1 MPRIATPKQARSRR
15 TLERIVAAGLELL
28 EEGGPDAVT
37 VHAVVSRARSS
48 VGSFYARF
56 EGKDDLLEHLR
67 DRVRQSAESEWRETV
82 GSASWERSL
91 EGIVTGAVD
100 LLLELRPRYDA
111 RIRSADR
118 LIAGGEDHEPTRKAL
133 DELAARLLERRDE
146 ITHTDP
152 ERAVRIGLAAVL
164 GVAEHLSA
172 GSSGV
177 PAADPDVLRTECV
190 RLLVAYLT
198 GGPTA
203 QPEQVEF
210 FDVWG

>member
-1 MPRIATPKQARSRR
+1 
-15 TLERIVAAGLELL
+15 LL

-37 VHAVVSRARSS
+37 VQAVVSRARSS

-56 EGKDDLLEHLR
+56 KGKDDLLEHLR

-82 GSASWERSL
+82 GTAAWDRTL
-91 EGIVTGAVD
+91 EGIVTGAVG
-100 LLLELRPRYDA
+100 LLLDRRPRYDA

-118 LIAGGEDHEPTRKAL
+118 LIAGGEDDEPTRKAL

-146 ITHTDP
+146 ITHPDP

-172 GSSGV
+172 ESPSA
-177 PAADPDVLRTECV
+177 PDADPDGLRTECV
-190 RLLVAYLT
+190 RLLIGYLK
-198 GGPTA
+198 GGPQA
-203 QPEQVEF
+203 ASGPVEF

>member
-1 MPRIATPKQARSRR
+1 MPHITDPKQARSRR
-15 TLERIVAAGLELL
+15 TLERIVTAGLELL

-37 VHAVVSRARSS
+37 VQAVVSKARSS

-56 EGKDDLLEHLR
+56 KGKDDLLAHLR
-67 DRVRQSAESEWRETV
+67 DRVRESAASEWRETV
-82 GSASWERSL
+82 GTASWETSL
-91 EGIVTGAVD
+91 EGIVTGTVD
-100 LLLELRPRYDA
+100 LLLDLRPGYDA

-118 LIAGGEDHEPTRKAL
+118 LIAGGDDDEPTRKAL

-152 ERAVRIGLAAVL
+152 ESAVRVGLAAVL

-172 GSSGV
+172 ESSD
-177 PAADPDVLRTECV
+177 APDAHPDGLRTECV
-190 RLLVAYLT
+190 RLLLGYLRA
-198 GGPTA
+198 GPQVEA
-203 QPEQVEF
+203 GPVEF

>member
-1 MPRIATPKQARSRR
+1 MSRIADPKQARSRR
-15 TLERIVAAGLELL
+15 TLDRIVAAGLELL

-37 VHAVVSRARSS
+37 VQAVVSRARSS

-56 EGKDDLLEHLR
+56 EGKDALLEHLR
-67 DRVRQSAESEWRETV
+67 ERVRASAESEWRETV
-82 GSASWERSL
+82 GAASWESSL
-91 EGIVTGAVD
+91 EGLVTGAVE
-100 LLLELRPRYDA
+100 LLLDLRPDYDA

-118 LIAGGEDHEPTRKAL
+118 LIAGGDDDEPTRRAL

-172 GSSGV
+172 ESSDGA
-177 PAADPDVLRTECV
+177 AADPDGVRTECV
-190 RLLVAYLT
+190 RLLLGYLS
-198 GGPTA
+198 GGPRD
-203 QPEQVEF
+203 PGGPVEF
-210 FDVWG
+210 FDVWS

>member
-1 MPRIATPKQARSRR
+1 MPRIAHPKQARSRR
-15 TLERIVAAGLELL
+15 TLERIVTAGLELL

-37 VHAVVSRARSS
+37 VQAVVSRARSS

-56 EGKDDLLEHLR
+56 KGKDDLLEHLR
-67 DRVRQSAESEWRETV
+67 DRVRASAESEWRQTV
-82 GSASWERSL
+82 GAASWETSL
-91 EGIVTGAVD
+91 EGLVTGAVD
-100 LLLELRPRYDA
+100 LLLDLRPGYDA

-118 LIAGGEDHEPTRKAL
+118 LIAGGEDDEPTRKAL

-146 ITHTDP
+146 ITHPEP

-172 GSSGV
+172 ES
-177 PAADPDVLRTECV
+177 PDAPDAGPVALRTECV
-190 RLLVAYLT
+190 RLLLGYLT
-198 GGPTA
+198 GGPREA
-203 QPEQVEF
+203 SGPVEF

>member
-1 MPRIATPKQARSRR
+1 MPPIADPKQARSRR
-15 TLERIVAAGLELL
+15 TMERIVAAGLALL

-37 VHAVVSRARSS
+37 VQAVVSRARSS
-48 VGSFYARF
+48 VGSLYARF

-67 DRVRQSAESEWRETV
+67 NRVRQSAESEWRETV
-82 GSASWERSL
+82 GAAAWENSL
-91 EGIVTGAVD
+91 EGIVAGAVG
-100 LLLELRPRYDA
+100 LLFDLRPRYDA

-118 LIAGGEDHEPTRKAL
+118 LIAGGEDDGPTRKAL
-133 DELAARLLERRDE
+133 DELAARILERRDE
-146 ITHTDP
+146 ITHSDR

-172 GSSGV
+172 ES
-177 PAADPDVLRTECV
+177 ADAPDADADALRTECV

-198 GGPTA
+198 GGSEP
-203 QPEQVEF
+203 PSGPVEF